1 MRERALRLGPLVLVA
16 LAFAIPVQFPGCG
29 QTSHVVLTRSLADG
43 TPRIDRLHWQTCDK
57 SWYHEHFFA
66 AKAPGVAFVSL
77 PLWLALDHA
86 GLVWNSDEGSVI
98 PPSTVWPLAFLTA
111 VLPAFALLLLLR
123 AFGERIQPGTG
134 TITAVAGGLGTLLLP
149 YATLYGAQIPSTLLG
164 AVAFACLTLRRSP
177 LLAGLFAGLAVTFDY
192 PLALLAVLLAG
203 FVAFTAADHLRE
215 LVMYAAGGLAGLLPL
230 LAFNAWAF
238 GNPLHQTYE
247 DAVLSQGS
255 SGHDVV
261 GANSGGFYGIDVPKP
276 HAFLD
281 LLFSNRGL
289 FVETPVVALGVA
301 MCLLPRAGRTARFG
315 ALVFLAFLL
324 YDAGYYLPF
333 GGDVPGPRLLIPALP
348 FVLVPLAT
356 AFRRIPVTAL
366 LLTAVSAA
374 SMVIATATRPM
385 IGLELQTSVWFSDLA
400 ENHFA
405 RTIFNA
411 HGSGSTIAAM
421 SPFFVLIVAG
431 AAWAVVQLRPR
442 LRRRDAALAFGALA
456 VWAVVA
462 SLAG

>member
-1 MRERALRLGPLVLVA
+1 MRSRALRFGPLALVA

-29 QTSHVVLTRSLADG
+29 QTSHLVLTRSLARG
-43 TPRIDRLHWQTCDK
+43 TPQIDRLHWQTCDK

-66 AKAPGVAFVSL
+66 AKAPGVALVSL
-77 PLWLALDHA
+77 PLWLALDRA
-86 GLVWNSDEGSVI
+86 GLVWDSAEGSVT

-111 VLPAFALLLLLR
+111 VLPAFGLLLLLR
-123 AFGERIQPGTG
+123 AFAERLAPGTG
-134 TITAVAGGLGTLLLP
+134 TITGVAAGIGTLLLP

-164 AVAFACLTLRRSP
+164 AAAFACLTLRRSP
-177 LLAGLFAGLAVTFDY
+177 LAAGLLAGLAVTFDY

-203 FVAFTAADHLRE
+203 FVLVTARDRLRE
-215 LVMYAAGGLAGLLPL
+215 LGLYAAGGVAGLLPL

-255 SGHDVV
+255 TGHDRV
-261 GANSGGFYGIDVPKP
+261 GANSGGFYGIDAPKP
-276 HAFLD
+276 HVLVD

-289 FVETPVVALGVA
+289 FVETPIVALGVA
-301 MCLLPRAGRTARFG
+301 MCLLPGAGRIARFG
-315 ALVFLAFLL
+315 GLVFLAFLL

-366 LLTAVSAA
+366 LLAAVSAA
-374 SMVIATATRPM
+374 SMVVATATRPM
-385 IGLELQTSVWFSDLA
+385 IGLELRTSVWFSDLA
-400 ENHFA
+400 QNHFA

-411 HGSGSTIAAM
+411 RSSGSTIAAIA
-421 SPFFVLIVAG
+421 PFFVLVAVA

-442 LRRRDAALAFGALA
+442 LERRDAALALGALA
-456 VWAVVA
+456 LWAVVA
-462 SLAG
+462 S